1 MIYQPVFP
9 SHDPEELE
17 RVVKA
22 DLAASF
28 FPGSERYIFDPE
40 KNPNLDKAF
49 KDYLFNRAKD
59 FSSKTQAGKSFQ
71 LASAGFNS
79 QARKLGQ
86 NILDP
91 KITDGEKA
99 RNVRK
104 FLKDLEEG
112 IFGTTSGDFIW
123 LNSIFRRNILG
134 RVQGPY
140 GETAIL
146 RTGLAGRAVGSVA
159 TTVTTL
165 VPMVAI
171 LAINFCRKRLKMRAL
186 DPIDIANKKYWTDL
200 ASAALASA
208 LTGARFKYIIFSPE
222 NTETPGGGGARGG
235 GKSTTTNIGGLNS
248 QSVFSNKMFAVELPE
263 PAPTEEGRKEQAPKV
278 AAAVEKELKTRG
290 ADPKVIADTTD
301 AIKKQ
306 KVPPDRDWETF
317 YY

>member
-1 MIYQPVFP
+1 MQPKLASQLSELGSKKTPKQFAKQFDKTANNLFNSYVNKLGSDF
-9 SHDPEELE
+9 SQIMQKDSTRRQLFVEFLMEKENNKLFSKAIEDEMKAISGGVTKMSRQGASQEEVE

-186 DPIDIANKKYWTDL
+186 DPIDIANKKYW
-200 ASAALASA
+200 
-208 LTGARFKYIIFSPE
+208 P
-222 NTETPGGGGARGG
+222 
-235 GKSTTTNIGGLNS
+235 
-248 QSVFSNKMFAVELPE
+248 
-263 PAPTEEGRKEQAPKV
+263 
-278 AAAVEKELKTRG
+278 
-290 ADPKVIADTTD
+290 
-301 AIKKQ
+301 
-306 KVPPDRDWETF
+306 
-317 YY
+317 